1 MCNAIYNC
9 NNNIKIL
16 MIFRSFQAV
25 LLFILFSGLFVI
37 ASDSSEKQ
45 IETKRSGYWTYYCI
59 DFEKQRQCKIARKI
73 NIEEQ
78 NDTFLIIY
86 NVTKNINSKV
96 KESLNITT
104 PPAPRVN
111 IKKRLKI
118 SFDNKTKFTRSFL
131 KCESDSCLVMFKGGR
146 MLKYSLKNF
155 NKMKITFY
163 VTEEEEPISLTLPVD
178 GFTGAFNDINK
189 QLESF

>member
-1 MCNAIYNC
+1 
-9 NNNIKIL
+9 

-25 LLFILFSGLFVI
+25 LLFILLSGLFVI
-37 ASDSSEKQ
+37 VSESSEKQ

-59 DFEKQRQCKIARKI
+59 NFEKQRQCKIARKI

-78 NDTFLIIY
+78 NETFLIIY
-86 NVTKNINSKV
+86 NVTKDISSKV
-96 KESLNITT
+96 KESLSITT

-118 SFDNKTKFTRSFL
+118 SFDNKTKFTKSFL
-131 KCESDSCLVMFKGGR
+131 KCESDSCLVKFRGSK

-155 NKMKITFY
+155 NKIKITFY
-163 VTEEEEPISLTLPVD
+163 SSEDEEPFSLSLSMD
-178 GFTGAFNDINK
+178 GFTQALNDINQ
-189 QLESF
+189 QLKSF

>member
-1 MCNAIYNC
+1 
-9 NNNIKIL
+9 

-25 LLFILFSGLFVI
+25 LLFFLFSSLYLI
-37 ASDSSEKQ
+37 ASESNEKQ

-59 DFEKQRQCKIARKI
+59 NFEKQRQCKIARKI

-78 NDTFLIIY
+78 NETFLIIY
-86 NVTKNINSKV
+86 DVTKDIGSKV

-131 KCESDSCLVMFKGGR
+131 KCESDSCLVMFRSSK

-155 NKMKITFY
+155 NEIKITFY
-163 VTEEEEPISLTLPVD
+163 SSEDEEPISLTLPIN
-178 GFTGAFNDINK
+178 GFTEALNNINQ
-189 QLESF
+189 QLESY

>member
-1 MCNAIYNC
+1 
-9 NNNIKIL
+9 
-16 MIFRSFQAV
+16 MIFRSFQTV
-25 LLFILFSGLFVI
+25 LLFFLFSSLFVI
-37 ASDSSEKQ
+37 ASESSEKK
-45 IETKRSGYWTYYCI
+45 IETKRSGYCTYYCI
-59 DFEKQRQCKIARKI
+59 NIEKQRQCKIARKI

-78 NDTFLIIY
+78 NETFLIIY
-86 NVTKNINSKV
+86 DVTKDISSKV

-131 KCESDSCLVMFKGGR
+131 KCESDSCLVTFRGGE

-155 NKMKITFY
+155 NKIKITFY
-163 VTEEEEPISLTLPVD
+163 SSEDEEPISLTLPID
-178 GFTGAFNDINK
+178 GFTEALNNVNQ
-189 QLESF
+189 QLESY

>member
-1 MCNAIYNC
+1 
-9 NNNIKIL
+9 
-16 MIFRSFQAV
+16 MIFRSFQIG
-25 LLFILFSGLFVI
+25 LLFLLLSSMLVI
-37 ASDSSEKQ
+37 PSETNKKQ
-45 IETKRSGYWTYYCI
+45 VETKRSGYWTYYCI
-59 DFEKQRQCKIARKI
+59 NFEKQRQCKIARKI

-78 NDTFLIIY
+78 NETFLIIY
-86 NVTKNINSKV
+86 NVTKDISSKV

-131 KCESDSCLVMFKGGR
+131 KCESDSCLVMFGGGK

-155 NKMKITFY
+155 NKIKITFY
-163 VTEEEEPISLTLPVD
+163 SSEDEEPISLTLPID
-178 GFTGAFNDINK
+178 GFTEALNNVNQ
-189 QLESF
+189 QLESY

>member
-1 MCNAIYNC
+1 
-9 NNNIKIL
+9 

-25 LLFILFSGLFVI
+25 LLFFLFSSLFVI
-37 ASDSSEKQ
+37 ASESNQKKVKTE
-45 IETKRSGYWTYYCI
+45 RSGYWTYYCI
-59 DFEKQRQCKIARKI
+59 NFEKQRQCKIARKI

-78 NDTFLIIY
+78 NETFLIIY
-86 NVTKNINSKV
+86 DVTKDISSKV

-131 KCESDSCLVMFKGGR
+131 KCESDSCLVMFRGSK

-155 NKMKITFY
+155 NKIKITFY
-163 VTEEEEPISLTLPVD
+163 SSEDEEPISFTLPID
-178 GFTGAFNDINK
+178 GFTEALNNVNQ
-189 QLESF
+189 QLESY

>member
-1 MCNAIYNC
+1 
-9 NNNIKIL
+9 

-25 LLFILFSGLFVI
+25 LLFFLFSSLFVI
-37 ASDSSEKQ
+37 ASDSNEKK

-59 DFEKQRQCKIARKI
+59 NFEKQRQCKIARKI

-78 NDTFLIIY
+78 NETFLIIY
-86 NVTKNINSKV
+86 NVTKDTSSKI

-111 IKKRLKI
+111 IEKRLKI

-131 KCESDSCLVMFKGGR
+131 KCESDSCLVMFRGSK

-155 NKMKITFY
+155 NEMKISFY
-163 VTEEEEPISLTLPVD
+163 VSEDEEPISLTLPID
-178 GFTGAFNDINK
+178 GFTEALNNIK
-189 QLESF
+189 QGLESF

>member
-1 MCNAIYNC
+1 
-9 NNNIKIL
+9 
-16 MIFRSFQAV
+16 MIFKSFQAV
-25 LLFILFSGLFVI
+25 LLFFLFSSLFVI
-37 ASDSSEKQ
+37 ASESNQKKVKTE
-45 IETKRSGYWTYYCI
+45 RSGYWTYYSI
-59 DFEKQRQCKIARKI
+59 KFEKQRQCKIARKI

-78 NDTFLIIY
+78 NETFLIIY
-86 NVTKNINSKV
+86 DVTKDISSKV

-131 KCESDSCLVMFKGGR
+131 KCESDSCLVMFRGSK

-155 NKMKITFY
+155 NKIKITFY
-163 VTEEEEPISLTLPVD
+163 SSEDEEPISLTLPTD
-178 GFTGAFNDINK
+178 GFTEALNNVNQ
-189 QLESF
+189 QLESY